1 MSTNET
7 WYDRQAT
14 ISKLLTYASIVILLV
29 SLASAATIAYHYRA
43 LLTELN
49 TVIVVG
55 TLAVGGTF
63 ISTLLVGLSAIIDLM
78 IVHAEALHD
87 LKGK

>member
-14 ISKLLTYASIVILLV
+14 ISKLLTYASILILLV
-29 SLASAATIAYHYRA
+29 SLATAATIAYNYA
-43 LLTELN
+43 LHELP
-49 TVIVVG
+49 TVAVVS

-63 ISTLLVGLSAIIDLM
+63 IAALLIGISAIIDLM

-87 LKGK
+87 LKGR